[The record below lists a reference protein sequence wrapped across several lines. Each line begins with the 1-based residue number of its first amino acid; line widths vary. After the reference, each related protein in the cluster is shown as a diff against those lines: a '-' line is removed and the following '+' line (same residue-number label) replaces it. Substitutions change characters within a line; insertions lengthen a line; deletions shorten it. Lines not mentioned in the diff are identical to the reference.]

1 MQEGSAVTLG
11 DPARL
16 VVRIADG
23 RMEGATGRYEK
34 RLSELDGLY
43 LDAAAHAAAMTRGD
57 PVVYTVEDFRPSV
70 HAGDMIFGVTRMRP
84 GKIGDE
90 FYLTRGH
97 IHAKADRPEIYHGQA
112 GRGLMLLES
121 PEGETRTIEIAP
133 NAVCYVPPYWIHRSI
148 NIGTDDLVMAF
159 SYPADA
165 GQDYG
170 IIARSNGMKKRVLDD
185 GKGGWTLIDNA
196 DYRPRSP
203 AEVAGLLAAGTRA

>member
-1 MQEGSAVTLG
+1 MQEGSAVTVR
-11 DPARL
+11 DPASL

-23 RMEGATGRYEK
+23 RMDGATGRYEK
-34 RLSELDGLY
+34 RLSELAGLY
-43 LDAAAHAAAMTRGD
+43 LHTAVHAAAVEQRGD
-57 PVVYTVEDFRPSV
+57 PVVYTVEDFRPSAR
-70 HAGDMIFGVTRMRP
+70 AGDMIFGVTRMLP

-121 PEGETRTIEIAP
+121 PEGETRVIEIAA
-133 NAVCYVPPYWIHRSI
+133 NTVCYVPPYWIHRSI
-148 NIGTDDLVMAF
+148 NVGTDDLVMAF

-170 IIARSNGMKKRVLDD
+170 IIARSNGMRKHVLDD
-185 GKGGWTLIDNA
+185 GKGGWILVDNP
-196 DYRPRSP
+196 DYRLRSA
-203 AEVAGLLAAGTRA
+203 AEVDALVHA